1 MSKDAI
7 STVDLSAICSA
18 ISQNSAA
25 VDQNYEF
32 PRKSIDALATSGL
45 LGLLVPKRFG
55 GMEADAKTFAETA
68 HKVGAACASSGMIFV
83 MHSCAI
89 ETLTKHW
96 SHAEGVLKAAARG
109 EHLSTLAC
117 SERGTGANFYASFSS
132 SAQQGDEFILNAD
145 KCFVTS
151 GGQADSYVVSTQ
163 AVGSEDVVNTSL
175 YVVQKDDKNA
185 SFEGEWRGLG
195 LRGNSSVA
203 LKLQDCRVGQDRL
216 VGNQGQGLEIE
227 MGTILPRFLL
237 GTSGVYN
244 GIAEAALGATVAH
257 AKGRKLS
264 HTGDAL
270 SLLPVLRSK
279 IATMRIAVD
288 ASVAF
293 MNVAAEALQ
302 RGDAHALVLLLQAK
316 QLACWTSTEVAGLAM
331 ECCGGIAFS
340 GALSVDRHFRDAQA
354 GLVMAPS
361 NDMLLDLVGRA
372 CLDLPLM

>member
-1 MSKDAI
+1 MSREAI
-7 STVDLSAICSA
+7 STLDLPAVCSA

-32 PRKSIDALATSGL
+32 PRGSIDALAKAGL

-55 GMEADAKTFAETA
+55 GMEADAMTFAET
-68 HKVGAACASSGMIFV
+68 VQMIGAACASTGMIFV
-83 MHSCAI
+83 MHSCAV
-89 ETLTKHW
+89 EVMAKHW
-96 SHAEGVLKAAARG
+96 SNADDVLKGAASG
-109 EHLSTLAC
+109 KHLSTLAC

-132 SAQQGDEFILNAD
+132 SEQQGDEFVLNAD

-151 GGQADSYVVSTQ
+151 GGHADSYIVSTQ
-163 AVGSEDVVNTSL
+163 AVGTEDAVNTSL
-175 YVVQKDDKNA
+175 YVVQKGDKDA
-185 SFEGEWRGLG
+185 TFEGQWRGLG

-203 LKLQDCRVGQDRL
+203 LKLNGCRLKKERL
-216 VGNQGQGLEIE
+216 VGKQGQGLEIE

-237 GTSGVYN
+237 GTSAVYN
-244 GIAEAALGATVAH
+244 GIAEAALNATVAH
-257 AKGRKLS
+257 AKGRKLA

-270 SLLPVLRSK
+270 SMLPVLRSK
-279 IATMRIAVD
+279 IATMRIALD

-302 RGDAHALVLLLQAK
+302 RGDSNALILLLQAK
-316 QLACWTSTEVAGLAM
+316 QLACRTSTEVTGMAM

-361 NDMLLDLVGRA
+361 NDILLDLVGRA
-372 CLDLPLM
+372 SLDLPLM